1 MESWYSFT
9 WLRVS
14 VPLTFLLPLLVVVVW
29 TKVRNSATKRRPPGP
44 TGWPVIGNMFDLGA
58 TPHQD
63 LYKLRFK
70 YGPVIWL
77 KFGSVNTMVIQ
88 SPKAAAEL
96 FKNHDSTF
104 CDRKVTEVM
113 RSCSYNQGSLALSKY
128 GPYWRIIRRLCSS
141 ELLVSKRVNST
152 AALREK
158 CVQNMTRWIEDDSKA
173 SRASGGSGEVQISR
187 FLLLMS
193 FNVVG
198 NLMLSRDLLEP
209 QSDKGREFLDAM
221 EMVMEF
227 SVKPNVADFLP
238 FLKWM
243 DPMGIKRNMEHHMG
257 RALKIVAEFVTER
270 VQQKKHAG
278 TEKVNKDFLDVLLEY
293 DGDGKEGPHNI
304 SERNVTIIIL
314 EMFFAGSETTSS
326 TIEWAMVELLCN
338 PDSMRKVK
346 EEINSIIGLDQKVE
360 EKNMDELPYLQ
371 AVVKETLRLHPPV
384 PLLVPRDAT
393 KDSNYMGY
401 EIPKNTQVLVN
412 AWAIGRDAESWDDP
426 LSFKPERFLG
436 KNIEYYGQHFEL
448 IPFGSGRR
456 ICVGFALGERV
467 VHLALATLIQSFDW
481 EVSNARSP
489 EIADMTERMGITLRK
504 LVPLKAIPTKR
515 NSTQGSPINL
525 SEILYS
531 LMNTITLRAALG
543 KKKEDQGTLKQL
555 LKEVVDA
562 RGGFEVG
569 YFFPSIKIL
578 PTKTGQ
584 KAKLEKIHRELDW
597 ILDGIVD
604 GHKDRREA
612 IKIGEGKGSEDLL
625 DVLLRVQENGELEFP
640 FTTENVKAII
650 LVVVSMS
657 TLASIKIG
665 FDPKCRIYLRLYKF
679 TMVASYITFLSKF
692 ILLKSTSDNT

>member
-44 TGWPVIGNMFDLGA
+44 TGWPVIGNIFDLGA

-209 QSDKGREFLDAM
+209 HSDKGREFLDAM

-270 VQQKKHAG
+270 VQQKKHSG

-346 EEINSIIGLDQKVE
+346 EEINSIIGLDRKVE

-393 KDSNYMGY
+393 EDSNYMGY

-515 NSTQGSPINL
+515 NSAQGNI
-525 SEILYS
+525 
-531 LMNTITLRAALG
+531 
-543 KKKEDQGTLKQL
+543 
-555 LKEVVDA
+555 
-562 RGGFEVG
+562 
-569 YFFPSIKIL
+569 
-578 PTKTGQ
+578 
-584 KAKLEKIHRELDW
+584 
-597 ILDGIVD
+597 
-604 GHKDRREA
+604 
-612 IKIGEGKGSEDLL
+612 
-625 DVLLRVQENGELEFP
+625 
-640 FTTENVKAII
+640 
-650 LVVVSMS
+650 
-657 TLASIKIG
+657 
-665 FDPKCRIYLRLYKF
+665 
-679 TMVASYITFLSKF
+679 
-692 ILLKSTSDNT
+692 